1 MMMMKNIFAFV
12 LLGIMFI
19 SCSDDDNSIEY
30 VSDCDLISQVI
41 DEESFQEIETNNYLI
56 TNVELNQDCLEITF
70 GSSGC
75 DGSTWE
81 ENLFSKDVLFDALP
95 LQRAVRFELSSQ
107 ELCAA
112 YFEKTVSFDL
122 VPFQIE
128 GQNEVPLNIEGWEE
142 AIIYQY

>member
-1 MMMMKNIFAFV
+1 MKNIFALV
-12 LLGIMFI
+12 LFGIMFI
-19 SCSDDDNSIEY
+19 SCSDDDNNIGY
-30 VSDCDLISQVI
+30 VSNCDLIAQVI
-41 DEESFQEIETNNYLI
+41 DEESFQEIETNNYLLI
-56 TNVELNQDCLEITF
+56 NVVLNQNCLEITF

-95 LQRAVRFELSSQ
+95 LQRVVKFELLSQ

-122 VPFQIE
+122 IPFQIE
-128 GQNEVPLNIEGWEE
+128 GQNQAPLNIEGWEE
-142 AIIYQY
+142 VIIYQY

>member
-1 MMMMKNIFAFV
+1 MKNIFAFV
-12 LLGIMFI
+12 LLGII
-19 SCSDDDNSIEY
+19 LSSCSDDNDSIGY

-56 TNVELNQDCLEITF
+56 TNVELNQDCLEVTF

-95 LQRAVRFELSSQ
+95 LQRAVKMELLS
-107 ELCAA
+107 EEVCLAIV
-112 YFEKTVSFDL
+112 EKTVSFDL
-122 VPFQIE
+122 VTFQIE

-142 AIIYQY
+142 TIIYQY

>member
-1 MMMMKNIFAFV
+1 MKNIFAFV
-12 LLGIMFI
+12 LLGIMLI
-19 SCSDDDNSIEY
+19 SCSDDDNAIEY

-41 DEESFQEIETNNYLI
+41 DEEPFQEIETNNYLLI
-56 TNVELNQDCLEITF
+56 DIVLNQHCLEITF

-81 ENLFSKDVLFDALP
+81 ENLFSKDVFLDALP
-95 LQRAVRFELSSQ
+95 LQRVVKFELLSQ

-128 GQNEVPLNIEGWEE
+128 GQNEVPLNIVGWEE
-142 AIIYQY
+142 PIIYQY